1 MRLGRD
7 VVDSDLYAELD
18 VPRDA
23 TSDLIQKEYR
33 RRVRLS
39 HPDLNPEDAHAAK
52 RMARLNRAAEVLLDP
67 TLRDEYDRARSRRAR
82 NASHAPAHGAHR
94 TNPKRAERA
103 WYQRKSRGGSCD
115 WVSSD
120 AVHQSQSVAWDR
132 GTGFEAFQRELRGEH
147 GDRIVRLVARVQ
159 AWTRPRQRLLAG
171 GLLALGISLIVSLRP
186 VTLGIGPE
194 NARQPVTVSVQALL
208 P

>member
-23 TSDLIQKEYR
+23 THELIQKEYR
-33 RRVRLS
+33 KRVRLS
-39 HPDLNPEDAHAAK
+39 HPDLNPDDAHAATH
-52 RMARLNRAAEVLLDP
+52 MARLNRAAEVLLNP
-67 TLRDEYDRARSRRAR
+67 KLREEYDRARARRAR
-82 NASHAPAHGAHR
+82 HTTPSIGRDARRTGAR
-94 TNPKRAERA
+94 RPERA
-103 WYQRKSRGGSCD
+103 WYQQKSSTDGGD
-115 WVSSD
+115 WVSSS
-120 AVHQSQSVAWDR
+120 AVAQSVTWD
-132 GTGFEAFQRELRGEH
+132 GGAGFEAFQRELRGEH
-147 GDRIVRLVARVQ
+147 GDRIVRCVARVQ
-159 AWTRPRQRLLAG
+159 AWTRPHQRVVAA

-194 NARQPVTVSVQALL
+194 NAQQPVTVSVQALL